1 MDEISQDGS
10 QASKPGLVTNA
21 EGKQEREKKFKI
33 KKKKKNNFTYPSFLQ
48 FPPELCQHS
57 WSSSS
62 RSDQRMR
69 GRDKGDEME
78 LGVGRF

>member
-33 KKKKKNNFTYPSFLQ
+33 KKKKKKQFYLSELFAIPSRTLPAFL
-48 FPPELCQHS
+48 EL
-57 WSSSS
+57 
-62 RSDQRMR
+62 
-69 GRDKGDEME
+69 
-78 LGVGRF
+78 L